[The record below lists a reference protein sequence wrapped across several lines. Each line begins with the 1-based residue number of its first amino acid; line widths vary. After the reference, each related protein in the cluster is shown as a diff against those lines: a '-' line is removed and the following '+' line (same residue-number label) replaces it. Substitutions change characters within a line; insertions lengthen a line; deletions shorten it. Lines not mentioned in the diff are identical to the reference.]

1 VVADRPAGDPAG
13 RVRAG
18 QLAGARP
25 RHGARDPCPAR
36 GPAMTALQDVVLV
49 VVALA
54 GTATVT
60 VREPLRQ
67 AVVAGFF
74 GLALS
79 VLFFVFGAPTWRCR
93 RSSWRRSPCRS

>member
-1 VVADRPAGDPAG
+1 
-13 RVRAG
+13 
-18 QLAGARP
+18 
-25 RHGARDPCPAR
+25 
-36 GPAMTALQDVVLV
+36 MTALQDVVLV

-79 VLFFVFGAPTWRCR
+79 VLFFVFGAPDVALSEIVVAAVAVPLMVLLALAKIAETDVDEEDDGA
-93 RSSWRRSPCRS
+93 